1 MTATTLNHKTL
12 GRLRGLLSEDGKT
25 VQFRGI
31 KYASIPGRWK
41 DPVLKNEKLV
51 ESGGEFD
58 ATKHGPSCPQHPAGY
73 AYDISL
79 FGNVVLTRENEK
91 QSEFECL
98 NLIVVVPVESLGKV
112 EKLPVMVWV
121 HGGSLSVGSS
131 NWPQYDISKFVAQ
144 SVDVGKPVIGVS
156 INYRLG
162 IFGFLT
168 SDELQTSGNY
178 GLKDQACAFKWVKKN
193 ISEFGGDPSRV
204 TAFGESAGSIF
215 ISTLLLTKEPLF
227 NRACMMSGDTT
238 LRRPRTMKWQNT
250 HYQANIKLLGLE
262 KATAEARKTD
272 LYNASARELTE
283 KLPAFQHWS
292 PTVDGLFIP
301 KEVTLGMLS
310 DLRNPVGKPEWCEA
324 VMVGDVEHDGTCLK
338 ARIMDA
344 PNIMNRLENA
354 LAASLEPAEAGR
366 LLEKYGLG
374 GTITPEQQYTG
385 LLNLSTDL
393 RFHFPT
399 LKVAEGWDPSKRLR
413 YHFHQTNE
421 IDGTY
426 KGFVSHELDVAYL
439 LQNFGSAFS
448 AGSQELGKKMA
459 GAWIGFAYG
468 EKINDGK
475 SEILVI
481 GPAGKFEFVKE
492 EEYDDKYRGGR
503 GKFLQGIG
511 WEKCFKLGELLQG
524 V

>member
-1 MTATTLNHKTL
+1 M
-12 GRLRGLLSEDGKT
+12 RGLLSEDGKT

-31 KYASIPGRWK
+31 KYASIPGRWE
-41 DPVLKNEKLV
+41 DPVLANEKLI
-51 ESGGEFD
+51 EGDGEFD

-73 AYDISL
+73 AYDLSL
-79 FGNVVLTRENEK
+79 VGDVALTRVNEE

-98 NLIVVVPVESLGKV
+98 NLIVVVPVESVGKA
-112 EKLPVMVWV
+112 EKLPVMVWI

-131 NWPQYDISKFVAQ
+131 TWPQYDISKFVGQ
-144 SVDVGKPVIGVS
+144 SVDAGKPVVGVS
-156 INYRLG
+156 ISYRLG
-162 IFGFLT
+162 IFGFLA

-193 ISEFGGDPSRV
+193 ISEFGGDPTRV

-215 ISTLLLTKEPLF
+215 ISTLLLTKEPIF

-238 LRRPRTMKWQNT
+238 LRRPRTMEWQNT

-262 KATAEARKTD
+262 KATGEARKAE
-272 LYNASARELTE
+272 LYNMSASEITA

-292 PTVDGLFIP
+292 PTVDGEFISQ
-301 KEVTLGMLS
+301 EVTLGILS
-310 DLRNPVGKPEWCEA
+310 DVKNPIGKPAWCEA

-344 PNIMNRLENA
+344 PNIITRLENA
-354 LAASLEPAEAGR
+354 LTASLDSAEAER
-366 LLEKYGLG
+366 LLQKYSLAGNLNVD
-374 GTITPEQQYTG
+374 QQYIG

-399 LKVAEGWDPSKRLR
+399 VKVAEGWEPSKCLR
-413 YHFHQTNE
+413 YHFHQPNE
-421 IDGTY
+421 IAGTY

-448 AGSQELGKKMA
+448 TASQKLGKKMA
-459 GAWIGFAYG
+459 SAWIDFAYG
-468 EKINDGK
+468 DKINDGK
-475 SEILVI
+475 GDVLIV
-481 GPAGKFEFVKE
+481 GPGEKFEFVKE
-492 EEYDDKYRGGR
+492 EGYDAEYRGGR
-503 GKFLQGIG
+503 VKLLQEIG

-524 V
+524 VYSENMT